1 MNKKVRSFVI
11 AIIIPLAVGGLS
23 ALLTMGS
30 MDLYETII
38 QPPLSPPAILFP
50 IVWTILYTLMGIS
63 SGIIYNSPN
72 GTEAARNNALAV
84 YALQLFINFIWSIV
98 FFNLRAF
105 LPAFVLIL
113 VLWVLI
119 IVMIIRFYKIDK
131 TAALLQIPYLLWV
144 TFAAYLTLA
153 IYILNR

>member
-1 MNKKVRSFVI
+1 MNKKIRSFII
-11 AIIIPLAVGGLS
+11 AIMIPLAVGGLS
-23 ALLTMGS
+23 ALLTMGD
-30 MDLYETII
+30 MNLYDTII
-38 QPPLSPPAILFP
+38 RPPLSPPAIFFP
-50 IVWTILYTLMGIS
+50 IVWTILYALMGLG
-63 SGIIYNSPN
+63 SGIIYNSKN
-72 GTEAARNNALAV
+72 GTEAGRNNALSV
-84 YALQLFINFIWSIV
+84 YALQLFINFIWSII

-105 LPAFVLIL
+105 LPAFILIL

-119 IVMIIRFYKIDK
+119 ILMIIKFYKIDK